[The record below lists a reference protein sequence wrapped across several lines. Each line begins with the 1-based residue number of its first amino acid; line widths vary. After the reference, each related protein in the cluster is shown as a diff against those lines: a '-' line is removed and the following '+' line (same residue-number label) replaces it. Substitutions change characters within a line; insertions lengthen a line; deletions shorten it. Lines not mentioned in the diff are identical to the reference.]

1 MTDNQELTSTSSRSS
16 PPLLTSSTSPEHGI
30 SPPPDLSRRD
40 ASSRQDLYAVTT
52 PLITPVTAGSTHPVS
67 DSGPPAP
74 HDASSTLLHWPSTS
88 SMDSRGAIADV
99 PLAQL
104 LSRQPFLDSPQATYT
119 TTDMLPEQPPQT
131 RPRIE
136 RIALP
141 LSRPL
146 LATPANQPANS
157 RSTLRA
163 QFPAATAA
171 MLVVHG
177 VRPPLPTPPA
187 QLVSLVPLGRDSAR
201 TAMMM
206 SPLQQQRRQV
216 PQAVDRARRS
226 DHPPRS
232 ATAGSSGAVRRQRQS
247 ARRAPPAPGSAT
259 AAAAA
264 AAAAAALPPLQ
275 PASPTVPFGAAVP
288 VSGELVQLDSVRVA
302 DETELTR
309 LLTAYMHVCS
319 VWPSAFLLHGMLAGD
334 DGHE

>member
-30 SPPPDLSRRD
+30 SPPPDPSRRD

-67 DSGPPAP
+67 DSAP
-74 HDASSTLLHWPSTS
+74 HDASSTFLHWLSTS

-104 LSRQPFLDSPQATYT
+104 LSRQPFLDSPQATST

-163 QFPAATAA
+163 QFPAGAAA

-177 VRPPLPTPPA
+177 VRPPLPPPPA

-216 PQAVDRARRS
+216 PQAVDRGRRS

-247 ARRAPPAPGSAT
+247 ARRAQPAPGSAT
-259 AAAAA
+259 AAAA

-275 PASPTVPFGAAVP
+275 PASPTAPFGAAVP

-319 VWPSAFLLHGMLAGD
+319 VWPPAFLLHGMLAGD